1 MVNGF
6 KKTKLLSVDQE
17 ISGFEL
23 YSNPLYNTITKIKA
37 LNRINVMKDRA

>member
-6 KKTKLLSVDQE
+6 KKTKLLIKE